1 MKKTVHIR
9 LLMAMAVIIA
19 MFAATGFSLT
29 LDTSTNEGAELED
42 LQTIAD
48 EVGITLQEAVTR
60 YGWNDDFARTVSEIR
75 VSSPREVATAKIT
88 GDDSA
93 SVSFSGEIPD
103 FAQTLVDTFETD
115 FPAVTVTTET
125 NMGYTEQEIQNA
137 TMAAHYSVYRTKG
150 VLGAGS
156 SFDHDTMQI
165 DIIAQT
171 GGAPT
176 DPTSDSLRVAAEDA
190 VRDATSQGLI
200 DMMSVS
206 VSVVGHQVTFIDSDS
221 KHMGGEIL
229 KHHQDDIQC
238 TSGFGVIDSS
248 GTRGVATAGHCED
261 EDGDEDLYDDGDELD
276 HEDEHIGD
284 YGDFQW
290 HTGPD
295 TMGNDFYAGSSTEV
309 EVTQRPIERVETPME
324 NQWLC
329 RNGARSHKD
338 CQQVH
343 KVSVCA
349 DDVCNLAQFDRVRSV
364 GGDSGGPVYLGR
376 GAFGFHQGSRFDFP
390 RRRDVWSR
398 ADYIDEA
405 LPGLSIATD

>member
-1 MKKTVHIR
+1 MKKTVPIR
-9 LLMAMAVIIA
+9 LLMSMAVIIA
-19 MFAATGFSLT
+19 MLAATGFSLT

-60 YGWNDDFARTVSEIR
+60 YGWNDDFARMVSEIR
-75 VSSPREVATAKIT
+75 VSSPGEVATAKIT

-93 SVSFSGEIPD
+93 SVSFSGETPD
-103 FAQTLVDTFETD
+103 PAQTLVDTFETN

-125 NMGYTEQEIQNA
+125 NMGYTEEEIQAA
-137 TMAAHYSVYRTKG
+137 TMAAQYSVYRTNG
-150 VLGAGS
+150 VLDVGS
-156 SFDHDTMQI
+156 SFDHETMQI

-200 DMMSVS
+200 DMVSVS
-206 VSVVGHQVTFIDSDS
+206 VSVVGHQVTFIDSGS

-229 KHHQDDIQC
+229 KHRYDGIQC

-276 HEDEHIGD
+276 HENEHIGE

-295 TMGNDFYAGSSTEV
+295 VEGNDFYSGSTTEV
-309 EVTQRPIERVETPME
+309 EVTERPIEREETPVRE
-324 NQWLC
+324 QWLC
-329 RNGARSHKD
+329 RNGAKSHKD
-338 CQQVH
+338 CQKVH
-343 KVSVCA
+343 KISVCA
-349 DDVCNLAQFDRVRSV
+349 GDACRLAQFERDRSV
-364 GGDSGGPVYLGR
+364 GGTAAVPSSWDGEPSVSIEVRGLISRASETCGR
-376 GAFGFHQGSRFDFP
+376 GPTTSTRPCQGFP
-390 RRRDVWSR
+390 
-398 ADYIDEA
+398 
-405 LPGLSIATD
+405 